1 MATKGWVR
9 QAAAPLLLVGLVGLA
24 GCGETPESVYH
35 TVGAAA
41 ERGDW
46 GTVYDRMDHTSQARL
61 DAAVKMLAAFSKDRD
76 AAKSASGRELLI
88 KFAADH
94 PTIRPDYRS
103 AKVLKTEIDG
113 DRATL
118 TVSRVKDGKTVT
130 ETARMVRE
138 DGRWKIASAKP

>member
-9 QAAAPLLLVGLVGLA
+9 RVAALLLLVGLVGLA
-24 GCGETPESVYH
+24 GCGETPESAYH

-46 GTVYDRMDHTSQARL
+46 GTVYDRMDHASQARL
-61 DAAVKMLAAFSKDRD
+61 DAGMKMLAAFSKDRQ
-76 AAKSASGRELLI
+76 AGSASGRDLFVR
-88 KFAADH
+88 FAADH

-103 AKVLKTEIDG
+103 AQVLRTEVDG

-118 TVSRVKDGKTVT
+118 TVSRIKDGKAVT

-138 DGRWKIASAKP
+138 DGRWKIAAAKP